1 MEDREEMEAES
12 TSNVPMLAAGGT
24 FIAGTADGTVS
35 EARYSRKRHRTAENM
50 SEDLLNRHIQ
60 DYGLVSPERVKNLVW
75 YFFKK
80 YGTKQ
85 LNRQDDNLNLAQQA
99 LYTIC
104 LADQDRRRHCTVKL
118 GKDNSPSSMM
128 DHLRIH
134 HLVEFDA
141 VAVAN
146 SKGLTLAAF
155 KAQQKEPRVRALL
168 GNSSDIN
175 KYTLGTNGT
184 IKGQPCGYT
193 KGQVLCFTLDPRM
206 VTLPQVDEDQ
216 EEAVWRVL
224 EIRCKEL
231 MQDDETERKQSV
243 HLAEPDA
250 LLLNPIT
257 DKSDNSQKTNL
268 LGCKKTSKM
277 VPPPDLTPAQNVVDV
292 AKVVKEV
299 IPRNI
304 NFLRP
309 LLYTD

>member
-1 MEDREEMEAES
+1 MQGILEAMIDDFDS
-12 TSNVPMLAAGGT
+12 RWG
-24 FIAGTADGTVS
+24 DGT
-35 EARYSRKRHRTAENM
+35 
-50 SEDLLNRHIQ
+50 
-60 DYGLVSPERVKNLVW
+60 
-75 YFFKK
+75 
-80 YGTKQ
+80 
-85 LNRQDDNLNLAQQA
+85 
-99 LYTIC
+99 
-104 LADQDRRRHCTVKL
+104 
-118 GKDNSPSSMM
+118 
-128 DHLRIH
+128 
-134 HLVEFDA
+134 
-141 VAVAN
+141 
-146 SKGLTLAAF
+146 
-155 KAQQKEPRVRALL
+155 
-168 GNSSDIN
+168 DIN

-184 IKGQPCGYT
+184 NKGQPCGYT

-216 EEAVWRVL
+216 EETVWRVL

-292 AKVVKEV
+292 ANLAKEV
-299 IPRNI
+299 IPRNT

>member
-1 MEDREEMEAES
+1 VKEISFRDPPTDVKTRWWSTYDMFEGLLHLKGALHSMPATSGCPVLTELEWWVLEVGEE
-12 TSNVPMLAAGGT
+12 VLRPLMLAMMTLEGQNYVTGSLVIPMVESIRKGLHAAHDRLVELGDSIGPQVSAKGED
-24 FIAGTADGTVS
+24 FHMQGILEAMIDDFDSRWGDGT
-35 EARYSRKRHRTAENM
+35 
-50 SEDLLNRHIQ
+50 
-60 DYGLVSPERVKNLVW
+60 
-75 YFFKK
+75 
-80 YGTKQ
+80 
-85 LNRQDDNLNLAQQA
+85 
-99 LYTIC
+99 
-104 LADQDRRRHCTVKL
+104 
-118 GKDNSPSSMM
+118 
-128 DHLRIH
+128 
-134 HLVEFDA
+134 
-141 VAVAN
+141 
-146 SKGLTLAAF
+146 
-155 KAQQKEPRVRALL
+155 
-168 GNSSDIN
+168 DIN

-184 IKGQPCGYT
+184 NKGQPCGYT

-292 AKVVKEV
+292 ANLAKEV
-299 IPRNI
+299 IPRNT